1 MTIRNSIPFV
11 LCFFIVLVSVQ
22 AQEYDSIPDTQIEPP
37 ETVVVA
43 DIENIKRNLLLY
55 SQIKDL
61 EIPTIL
67 AINMADQLSKKGVEI
82 DIEQLKIEL

>member
-1 MTIRNSIPFV
+1 M
-11 LCFFIVLVSVQ
+11 
-22 AQEYDSIPDTQIEPP
+22 
-37 ETVVVA
+37 VA

-61 EIPTIL
+61 QIPTIL

-82 DIEQLKIEL
+82 DLEQLKIELKSEVVLISARKNLGIDELKKVLIRN